1 MLGSQ
6 ERMSRHVKYDP
17 TVTLNLS
24 VGQSL
29 HTLSDVELAALTR
42 VEPGEQLVMGLQ
54 TRSVVAVGAA
64 D

>member
-1 MLGSQ
+1 
-6 ERMSRHVKYDP
+6 MSRHVKYDP

-29 HTLSDVELAALTR
+29 HTLSDVEFAALTR

-54 TRSVVAVGAA
+54 MRSVVAVGAA